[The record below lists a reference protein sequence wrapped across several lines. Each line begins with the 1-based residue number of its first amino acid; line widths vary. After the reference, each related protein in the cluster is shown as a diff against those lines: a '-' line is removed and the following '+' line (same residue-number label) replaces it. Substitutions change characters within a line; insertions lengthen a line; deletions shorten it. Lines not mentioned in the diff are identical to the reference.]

1 MTRRR
6 FGIGEA
12 DEGERARHVVELP
25 GRQAEMKALAEW
37 IKNSFINGELSA
49 EQLEATTAENRSE

>member
-25 GRQAEMKALAEW
+25 GRQAEMKAWAD
-37 IKNSFINGELSA
+37 
-49 EQLEATTAENRSE
+49 ENDIDLNQFFGFKHGIGFRHGFMMK